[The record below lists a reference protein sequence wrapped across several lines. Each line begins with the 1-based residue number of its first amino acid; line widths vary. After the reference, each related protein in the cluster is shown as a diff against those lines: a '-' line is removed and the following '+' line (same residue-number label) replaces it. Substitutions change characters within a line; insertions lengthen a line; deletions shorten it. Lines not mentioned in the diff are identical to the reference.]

1 MLKPIGSESPGARGS
16 GLHLPDPAIDG
27 PYRPFT
33 TDPGWSEAWWWLAG
47 PVLVAVWL
55 FLTWQIA
62 PDWYSKWVIPEGYG
76 ILEFSQFVTM
86 LVALFLAVRLLFR
99 PFVRKRPFVFAI
111 TIISAL
117 SCLYIA
123 GEEMSWGQHFFHWNT
138 PEYWAMVNRQEETNL
153 HNTYAVFEKWPRAI
167 LELGVVIG
175 GILVPIAAIF
185 LPRVR
190 ANRLSLFLPP
200 AALLPTAVIA
210 MLFKLI
216 DLLQQGSHA
225 ETLVQRPSEAIE
237 SYLYYFILAYLIVFT
252 RRLNELEAAAGGRR
266 RS

>member
-99 PFVRKRPFVFAI
+99 PFVRKRPFLFAGSI
-111 TIISAL
+111 RAVEAICDRTSGSISVAASLMTASLKLDGIEWKSPMSRMACPDGPMKVMPQSAHISA
-117 SCLYIA
+117 
-123 GEEMSWGQHFFHWNT
+123 
-138 PEYWAMVNRQEETNL
+138 
-153 HNTYAVFEKWPRAI
+153 K
-167 LELGVVIG
+167 
-175 GILVPIAAIF
+175 
-185 LPRVR
+185 
-190 ANRLSLFLPP
+190 
-200 AALLPTAVIA
+200 
-210 MLFKLI
+210 
-216 DLLQQGSHA
+216 
-225 ETLVQRPSEAIE
+225 
-237 SYLYYFILAYLIVFT
+237 
-252 RRLNELEAAAGGRR
+252 
-266 RS
+266 